1 MTDTKGKQKPNL
13 LPLESTLEDGEVP
26 SSTQTLS
33 AAHAVSLLRLQPQ
46 VIALSDLVI
55 EVWGLPS
62 GRMFAQGAYR
72 ANATAASRGGP
83 KHDGSGGNSRHPDGA
98 PAGGADGSG
107 GHGELPSNSVFL
119 GAVTVSTLLSRGQRC
134 ARLCC

>member
-1 MTDTKGKQKPNL
+1 
-13 LPLESTLEDGEVP
+13 
-26 SSTQTLS
+26 
-33 AAHAVSLLRLQPQ
+33 
-46 VIALSDLVI
+46 VIALSDLII

-72 ANATAASRGGP
+72 ANATSATGRGGP
-83 KHDGSGGNSRHPDGA
+83 KHNGAGGSGRHTEGA

-119 GAVTVSTLLSRGQRC
+119 GAVTVSRMIPRVQCVFVLLPSAAAAGG
-134 ARLCC
+134 